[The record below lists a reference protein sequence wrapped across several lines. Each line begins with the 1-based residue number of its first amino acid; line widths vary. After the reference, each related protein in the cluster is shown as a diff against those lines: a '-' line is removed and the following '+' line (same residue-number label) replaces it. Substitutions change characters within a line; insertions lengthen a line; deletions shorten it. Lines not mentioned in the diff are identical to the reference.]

1 VLTII
6 GTGNTLL
13 TSVAVLGSASNT
25 PRDVFYDAVLD
36 VDLDIPSKSI
46 SNNVDDGAND
56 KSKPS
61 VRITPSLSPLASADL
76 RHAVG
81 PIAWLIPS
89 LARSRVRALVQVAH
103 ARGIQTRFWR
113 LPVSS
118 TDVFGIMG
126 MTGLRN
132 AVWRMLVEEGVDWLN
147 VDDLGVAAAW

>member
-1 VLTII
+1 LTII

-13 TSVAVLGSASNT
+13 TSVAVLGSTSNA

-36 VDLDIPSKSI
+36 VDLDIPPTSVLH
-46 SNNVDDGAND
+46 NLEDEANG
-56 KSKPS
+56 KSKPA
-61 VRITPSLSPLASADL
+61 VPITSSLSPLASADL

-89 LARSRVRALVQVAH
+89 LARSRVRALVQAAH

-118 TDVFGIMG
+118 TDVFGMMR

-132 AVWRMLVEEGVDWLN
+132 SVWRMLVEEGVDWLN
-147 VDDLGVAAAW
+147 VDDLGAVAVW